1 MLGFFVFLKK
11 KLNIPAEIIEG
22 CIRKKSAAESRL
34 YKLIFSYL
42 MGISIRYAKSEER
55 AEDLVNIGFL
65 KILNN
70 LPKYDS
76 SLPFKNWI
84 RRIMV
89 NTIIDEF
96 RKEKK
101 HRDNVEYVDEYATYY
116 DYAIEN
122 NAIQKLNA
130 NEILNLIS
138 KLPENTAKIFNLYVI
153 DGFTHREIA
162 DMLDI
167 SEGTSKWHVN
177 MAREKL
183 KQMIINLNT
192 DIRVKNE

>member
-1 MLGFFVFLKK
+1 M
-11 KLNIPAEIIEG
+11 NIPEEIIEG
-22 CIRKKSAAESRL
+22 CIRKKSSAESKL

-42 MGISIRYAKSEER
+42 MGISIRYAKSQDK

-96 RKEKK
+96 RKERK
-101 HRDNVEYVDEYATYY
+101 HKYNLEYVDDYGTYHEYT
-116 DYAIEN
+116 IEN
-122 NAIQKLNA
+122 NAIQKLNF

-138 KLPENTAKIFNLYVI
+138 KLPETTSKIFNLYVI

-183 KQMIINLNT
+183 KQMIINFNMEVRL
-192 DIRVKNE
+192 KNE

>member
-1 MLGFFVFLKK
+1 M
-11 KLNIPAEIIEG
+11 NISVEIIEG
-22 CIRKKSAAESRL
+22 CIRRKSSAESKL

-42 MGISIRYAKSEER
+42 MGIAIRYAKSEDK
-55 AEDLVNIGFL
+55 AEDLVNMGFM

-70 LPKYDS
+70 LPKYDN

-101 HRDNVEYVDEYATYY
+101 HKDNLEYVDEYGTYY
-116 DYAIEN
+116 EYSIEN
-122 NAIQKLNA
+122 NAIQRMSA
-130 NEILNLIS
+130 NDILNLIS

-183 KQMIINLNT
+183 KQMIVLQNME
-192 DIRVKNE
+192 IRKTE

>member
-1 MLGFFVFLKK
+1 MLGFFVYLIKI
-11 KLNIPAEIIEG
+11 LNIHPEIIEG
-22 CIRKKSAAESRL
+22 CIKRKSAAESRL

-42 MGISIRYAKSEER
+42 MGISIRYVKCEEKAK
-55 AEDLVNIGFL
+55 DLVNIGFL

-70 LPKYDS
+70 LTKYDNT
-76 SLPFKNWI
+76 LPFKNWI

-101 HRDNVEYVDEYATYY
+101 HKDNLEYVDENASYY
-116 DYAIEN
+116 EYSIEN
-122 NAIQKLNA
+122 NAIQKLSA
-130 NEILNLIS
+130 NEILSLIS
-138 KLPENTAKIFNLYVI
+138 KLPENTARIFNLYVI

-183 KQMIINLNT
+183 KQMIINMNI
-192 DIRVKNE
+192 DIRIKNE